1 MHKHDALQQYAE
13 CAVFG
18 VLWTCLR
25 VLRWLRLMK
34 VQLICTNLSRQ
45 GMHPSE
51 QAIHSALGATDGLY
65 THPKKNG
72 RAATNGLYMGG
83 H

>member
-1 MHKHDALQQYAE
+1 
-13 CAVFG
+13 
-18 VLWTCLR
+18 
-25 VLRWLRLMK
+25 MK
-34 VQLICTNLSRQ
+34 VPLICTNLSRQ

-51 QAIHSALGATDGLY
+51 QAIHNALGATDGLY